1 MLTGARYSLL
11 FGCLLASG
19 LCAAEPQQASA
30 SDKAIDADVSTQQL
44 NSGGSSPADEAQL
57 NQKKSINKIVV
68 VSNAIFD
75 ESDPDAFFI
84 HRWANYLHIN
94 TRESTILNKLSF
106 NDKDKVSQ
114 KDLDEAQR
122 ILRYEP
128 YIRDARI
135 NFAQRDP
142 DAGAEET
149 GEGETIL
156 VETWDNWSLLPTFSA
171 GHSGGESKFSVGIK
185 EDNLLGLGVRTR
197 LKYKSTADRTGYQL
211 AFRVPTDWL
220 VKHSTLTANFYDNSD
235 GQATILDFTKPF
247 YRLDTKDMYSGHFID
262 DLRTDTI
269 RHNGFDV
276 NEFEHKVEYANAQYG
291 WRLNKVDDW
300 RSRIIVGVTQD
311 KHSFANIPQFPT
323 SELPQDRDFLYP
335 WVAYQFIEDDYK
347 VLNNVY
353 LINYNE
359 DFNLGWQ
366 HYVKLGLETQDTAGS
381 NPLGY
386 HVNWYSSRGYKG
398 DDQLILLRM
407 DGEGVFATSQPDY
420 FKVNATAEYFY
431 QINPKWTAYSKVRLS
446 TSQNNYLD
454 ATFAIGDNTGV
465 RGYPNDYQ
473 HGDNQWLLSAE
484 IRNYPNINLYQLAEL
499 GWAVFTDV
507 GQASGGPDQDN
518 ETSGPIGSVGIGA
531 RIYSSRSSYGNV
543 AHIDLTLPFT
553 SGAEVNSWEW
563 RFQVK
568 THF

>member
-1 MLTGARYSLL
+1 MLTGARNSLL

-19 LCAAEPQQASA
+19 LCSAETQHTAKIQASPGQ
-30 SDKAIDADVSTQQL
+30 ST
-44 NSGGSSPADEAQL
+44 EAGIRDDTQPDS
-57 NQKKSINKIVV
+57 KKPINKIVV

-94 TRESTILNKLSF
+94 TLESTILNKLSF
-106 NDKDKVSQ
+106 SDKDKVSQ

-135 NFAQRDP
+135 SYAQRDP
-142 DAGAEET
+142 DTNSEET
-149 GEGETIL
+149 DEGETIL

-171 GHSGGESKFSVGIK
+171 GHSGGESKFSFGIK

-197 LKYKSTADRTGYQL
+197 LKYQSSVDRTGYQL

-235 GQATILDFTKPF
+235 GQATYLDFTKPF
-247 YRLDTKDMYSGHFID
+247 YRLDTKKMYSGRFIND
-262 DLRTDTI
+262 KRTDTI
-269 RHNGFDV
+269 KQNGFDV

-291 WRLNKVDDW
+291 WRLNKLDNW
-300 RSRIIVGVTQD
+300 RSRLIAGVTQD
-311 KHSFANIPQFPT
+311 KHSFTNVPLYPNDD
-323 SELPQDRDFLYP
+323 LPQDRDFLYP

-353 LINYNE
+353 LINHNE
-359 DFNLGWQ
+359 DINLGWQ
-366 HYVKLGLETQDTAGS
+366 HYVKFGIETQDTSGS
-381 NPLGY
+381 NALGY
-386 HVNWYSSRGYKG
+386 HINWYSSGGYKNE
-398 DDQLILLRM
+398 DQLILLRM

-420 FKVNATAEYFY
+420 FKVNAIAEFFY

-454 ATFAIGDNTGV
+454 APFALGDDTGI

-499 GWAVFTDV
+499 GWAVFTDI
-507 GQASGGPDQDN
+507 GQASGGADQDN
-518 ETSGPIGSVGIGA
+518 ELSGPIGSIGIGA
-531 RIYSSRSSYGNV
+531 RIFSSRSSYGHV

-563 RFQVK
+563 RFQVRSR
-568 THF
+568 F